1 MSRPWTFSEEKILID
16 NYATCTVF
24 ELMEQLPGRDEDSIN
39 CKIKRMRKPT
49 LRPIF
54 NRVCFV
60 LFLSRS
66 DCILAFN

>member
-39 CKIKRMRKPT
+39 CKIKRMRKQNKILTHKTPET
-49 LRPIF
+49 
-54 NRVCFV
+54 V
-60 LFLSRS
+60 SR
-66 DCILAFN
+66 AHKERQK